1 MTTKPPAIERVMLI
15 DDEMVDQMIYK
26 RVIHRSQLVR
36 DIVTFGYAEDA
47 LAYLRDPA
55 SPPVDLILL
64 DINMPRMNGFEFL
77 DAYGADPGPGASAV
91 VITML
96 TTSLTASD
104 RARAEK
110 SELVREFFNKP
121 LTGEHVATAAALVR
135 EAKAE

>member
-77 DAYGADPGPGASAV
+77 QRATEDLGAGFATAV
-91 VITML
+91 VIML
-96 TTSLTASD
+96 TTSLDPIDVS
-104 RARAEK
+104 RAKAHAVVK
-110 SELVREFFNKP
+110 AFINKP
-121 LTGEHVATAAALVR
+121 LTVEHVHYVANLVD
-135 EAKAE
+135 AGGGD